1 MNKKIIITIAVA
13 LAIIL
18 IGAVVVFA
26 IHNSNDNVRDDE
38 IVKDNFNKESISSV
52 TDDTESEETERNEVE
67 TEKTSDETT
76 QPEKEN
82 NPPDK
87 EPEETKTP
95 TKNPAGTKTPTKN
108 PVETQKPSNNS
119 EDTKPEDTKP
129 EDTKPEDTKP
139 EDTKP
144 EDTKPTNPD
153 RNEFGGL
160 DFTIYDGKGNKVH
173 LSDFAGK
180 KIILN
185 FWASWCVPCK
195 KEMPDF
201 NKKYLEYGD
210 EIQFLMIDFAKDDKI
225 EDAKKYVSDMGFEF
239 PVYFD
244 IDGDAFLT
252 YEVSA
257 FPTTIFI
264 DAKGNVVERYRG
276 TISEETL
283 QSGIDKLLK

>member
-13 LAIIL
+13 LALIL
-18 IGAVVVFA
+18 IGAVIVFA

-82 NPPDK
+82 NSPDK

-108 PVETQKPSNNS
+108 PVGTQKPSNNS
-119 EDTKPEDTKP
+119 
-129 EDTKPEDTKP
+129 EDTKP

-173 LSDFAGK
+173 LSDFAGT

>member
-82 NPPDK
+82 NSPDK

-119 EDTKPEDTKP
+119 EDTKP

>member
-82 NPPDK
+82 NSPDK

-119 EDTKPEDTKP
+119 

>member
-1 MNKKIIITIAVA
+1 MIVIQGEKGMNKKIIITIAVA
-13 LAIIL
+13 LTIIL

-67 TEKTSDETT
+67 TEKTSGETT

-82 NPPDK
+82 NSPDK

-108 PVETQKPSNNS
+108 PVGTQKPSNNS
-119 EDTKPEDTKP
+119 EDTKPQ
-129 EDTKPEDTKP
+129 
-139 EDTKP
+139 DTKP

>member
-82 NPPDK
+82 NSPDK

-119 EDTKPEDTKP
+119 
-129 EDTKPEDTKP
+129 EDTKP